1 MLLANCKARL
11 MSLLLCVFTS
21 HGLFAGPWKSSPG
34 HDQISI
40 WPHGKM
46 PDAIPASKSESVT
59 KGKNLIAGKPVT
71 IAWDVTQPTIT
82 IYSPTTKNTGVA
94 VIVFPGGGFHG
105 LAMDLEGTEICE
117 WLASKG
123 ITGILLKYRVP
134 NSGPNWNDACQCH
147 VKPYAPAALED
158 AQRTMGLVRMNA
170 AKWHINPQKIG
181 VIGFSAGGFMVADI
195 STHFN
200 KRVYMPID
208 AADKESC
215 RPNFA
220 IALYPGHMTKNEDTK
235 EFILNPNIPFTTATP
250 PTFLLQAEDDPVDS
264 IDNSIL
270 YYKGL
275 KDAGVPVELH
285 LYAEGGHAFALRRT
299 KQAITEWPR
308 LVEVWLK
315 TIGMVSKG

>member
-1 MLLANCKARL
+1 MI
-11 MSLLLCVFTS
+11 VV
-21 HGLFAGPWKSSPG
+21 
-34 HDQISI
+34 
-40 WPHGKM
+40 
-46 PDAIPASKSESVT
+46 SK
-59 KGKNLIAGKPVT
+59 KDRFL
-71 IAWDVTQPTIT
+71 
-82 IYSPTTKNTGVA
+82 
-94 VIVFPGGGFHG
+94 
-105 LAMDLEGTEICE
+105 
-117 WLASKG
+117 
-123 ITGILLKYRVP
+123 
-134 NSGPNWNDACQCH
+134 
-147 VKPYAPAALED
+147 
-158 AQRTMGLVRMNA
+158 
-170 AKWHINPQKIG
+170 
-181 VIGFSAGGFMVADI
+181 
-195 STHFN
+195 
-200 KRVYMPID
+200 
-208 AADKESC
+208 KESC